1 MNDDPNARPSIGE
14 RYSGAVSNGIGHEH
28 IILAAGMQHERLG
41 IVLLRLQSEYDAV
54 RSDLERA
61 GHIAPKLTEQARDLT
76 RRAALAERLK
86 DYDAAAVLKT
96 RAAEMRA
103 RTTTEVLSA
112 RAFIL
117 MGLKTLHA
125 GKQQFGA
132 FALGIAMQNK
142 RGRFI
147 NSNAAMKLAGRVLDV
162 WLDPTCHVCDG
173 TGIMGNRFNGDVEH
187 QCSACLGSGHRRDV
201 LGNNPSERRF
211 ASDLL
216 AELQRRV
223 AAAAGGIG
231 KVMGEPA
238 AQKEPSGALRDMHQR
253 LGELRTDMAQSD

>member
-14 RYSGAVSNGIGHEH
+14 RYSGAVSNGIGQEH

-61 GHIAPKLTEQARDLT
+61 GHIAPKLTEQARNLT

-112 RAFIL
+112 RSFIL
-117 MGLKTLHA
+117 MGLKTLHDA
-125 GKQQFGA
+125 KQRFGA
-132 FALGIAMQNK
+132 FAVGLAMQPK
-142 RGRFI
+142 RQI
-147 NSNAAMKLAGRVLDV
+147 NSAAGLKLAGRVLDV

-201 LGNNPSERRF
+201 LGNNPGERRF

-231 KVMGEPA
+231 QVMGEPA

>member
-1 MNDDPNARPSIGE
+1 
-14 RYSGAVSNGIGHEH
+14 
-28 IILAAGMQHERLG
+28 
-41 IVLLRLQSEYDAV
+41 
-54 RSDLERA
+54 
-61 GHIAPKLTEQARDLT
+61 
-76 RRAALAERLK
+76 
-86 DYDAAAVLKT
+86 
-96 RAAEMRA
+96 MRA

-112 RAFIL
+112 RSFIL
-117 MGLKTLHA
+117 MGLKTLHDA
-125 GKQQFGA
+125 KQRFGA
-132 FALGIAMQNK
+132 FAVGLAMQPK
-142 RGRFI
+142 RQI
-147 NSNAAMKLAGRVLDV
+147 NSAAGLKLAGRVLDV

-201 LGNNPSERRF
+201 LGNNPGERRF

-231 KVMGEPA
+231 QVMGEPA